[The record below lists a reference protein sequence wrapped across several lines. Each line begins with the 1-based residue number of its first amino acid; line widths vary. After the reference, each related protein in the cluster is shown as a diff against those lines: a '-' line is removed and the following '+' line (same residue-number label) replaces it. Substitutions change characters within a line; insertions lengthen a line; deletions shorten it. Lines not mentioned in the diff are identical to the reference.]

1 LKVGWQNR
9 GVGFPGPLGRAIR
22 PCTVILAQFSHRGQ
36 APCPHSRR
44 KPLYC
49 SHPREVFAR
58 FDLYKCI
65 PPRDQRCDSRS
76 RQRPRP
82 AGFRHP
88 HGTARS
94 PGCLINP
101 AALFASLYPSLLLSK
116 LMKNQGHA
124 SVGRLGVL
132 PLFPPVP
139 PHPRSACGADVS
151 SPVSR
156 ALRSRSRSRRC
167 PTSGSAPTYP
177 RPLPEPFDPAAGTL
191 KSSPEHVH
199 VRSRSATIRS
209 PTP

>member
-1 LKVGWQNR
+1 MHPTK
-9 GVGFPGPLGRAIR
+9 R
-22 PCTVILAQFSHRGQ
+22 PTLR
-36 APCPHSRR
+36 
-44 KPLYC
+44 
-49 SHPREVFAR
+49 
-58 FDLYKCI
+58 
-65 PPRDQRCDSRS
+65 SRS

-151 SPVSR
+151 PPVPR

-167 PTSGSAPTYP
+167 PTSGSASTYP

-199 VRSRSATIRS
+199 VRSRSAMIRLPAPCLDVGCIVEQAAGLPWEPRPS
-209 PTP
+209 TNVRARPAQPAGIPAARHWWFVEALGELKCLL